1 MEIRTRPGPAPVL
14 VVNHLPD
21 QIQKGLP
28 GRPFVVGHPQDPIT
42 GLTVRELPDG
52 LLDGLLDVPQALR
65 LGVLPAE
72 LPAARRV

>member
-1 MEIRTRPGPAPVL
+1 MRE
-14 VVNHLPD
+14 LPD
-21 QIQKGLP
+21 G
-28 GRPFVVGHPQDPIT
+28 
-42 GLTVRELPDG
+42 LPDG